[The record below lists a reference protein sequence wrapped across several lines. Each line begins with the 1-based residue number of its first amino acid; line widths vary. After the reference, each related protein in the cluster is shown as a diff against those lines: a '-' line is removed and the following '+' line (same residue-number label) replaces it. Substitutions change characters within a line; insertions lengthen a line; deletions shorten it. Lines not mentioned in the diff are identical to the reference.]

1 MFRQKDAEVDSL
13 RRAVEAAEER
23 QPDGSRGVAADEYD
37 AYLVTFERYNTSV
50 AEWEIQVDGI
60 RETEATC
67 RELVVRHN
75 LLTAGIEF

>member
-1 MFRQKDAEVDSL
+1 M
-13 RRAVEAAEER
+13 
-23 QPDGSRGVAADEYD
+23 
-37 AYLVTFERYNTSV
+37 

-75 LLTAGIEF
+75 LLTDSLRHALDDAGIEF